1 MTNVLTERSCE
12 DTDTSLLWRTEYV
25 TTEAEI
31 GRIQLYAKQPQGL
44 LTITP
49 RYFQETRKDPSLE
62 TSEGAGLH

>member
-49 RYFQETRKDPSLE
+49 RYFQETRKDPSLV